1 MKIKVINPNTYL
13 AMTKSID
20 IIAKK
25 CARSGTE
32 IVCVSPERG
41 PITIE
46 DNYDEALAT
55 IGAIEEVKKGMQEN
69 FDGYVIACFRDAGL
83 YACREL
89 TETPVI
95 GMAEASFFIA
105 CMLGHKFSIISILN
119 RFKSSMEELLRK
131 YGLDSR
137 CASIRCTNVPVA
149 DFERDRAKG
158 EAALIE
164 AGQKAI
170 EQDRAEVLCLGC
182 AGMVGFDQVMERM
195 LHVPVIDPVVA
206 AVKMAEAVIETG
218 KKTSKIM
225 TFQPPEKKEIVG
237 YPGIFQL

>member
-20 IIAKK
+20 TIAKK
-25 CARSGTE
+25 CARPSTE
-32 IVCVSPERG
+32 IVSVSPERG

-55 IGAIEEVKKGMQEN
+55 VGTIEEVKKGMLEN
-69 FDGYVIACFRDAGL
+69 FNGYVIACFGDPGL

-89 TETPVI
+89 TEVPVI
-95 GMAEASFFIA
+95 GTAEASFFMA
-105 CMLGHKFSIISILN
+105 CMLGYKFSIISILD
-119 RFKSSMEELLRK
+119 RFKGPMEELLRK
-131 YGLDSR
+131 YGMNNR

-149 DFERDRAKG
+149 DFERNRAKG
-158 EAALIE
+158 ETALLK

-170 EQDRAEVLCLGC
+170 EQDGAEVLCLGC
-182 AGMVGFDQVMERM
+182 AGMVGFDQIMEDA
-195 LHVPVIDPVVA
+195 LHVTVIDPVIA

-225 TFQPPEKKEIVG
+225 TFKPPEKKDIIG
-237 YPGIFQL
+237 YPDILQL